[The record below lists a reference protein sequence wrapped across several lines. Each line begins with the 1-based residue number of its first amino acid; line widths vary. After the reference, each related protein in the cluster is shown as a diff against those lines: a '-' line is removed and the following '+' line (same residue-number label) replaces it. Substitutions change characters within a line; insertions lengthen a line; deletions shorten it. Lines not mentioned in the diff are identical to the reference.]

1 MIKCYKAKYIKKT
14 GEPREM
20 KFVRFSDLPESF
32 LSDRIKGDNLS
43 PNLDEGK
50 EVVWDVDK
58 SGFRVFNWNTVVGS
72 PIETTVEVLE

>member
-1 MIKCYKAKYIKKT
+1 MIKCYRAKYIKKT
-14 GEPREM
+14 GESREM
-20 KFVRFSDLPESF
+20 QFVRFSDLPESF

-58 SGFRVFNWNTVVGS
+58 SGFRVFNWKTVVGN
-72 PIETTVEVLE
+72 PIETTIEGLE